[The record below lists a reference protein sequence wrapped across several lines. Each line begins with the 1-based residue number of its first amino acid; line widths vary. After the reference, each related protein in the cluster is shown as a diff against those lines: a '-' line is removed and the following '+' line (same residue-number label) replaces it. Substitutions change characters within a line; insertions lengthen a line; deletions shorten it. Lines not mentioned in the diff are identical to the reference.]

1 MEGTRVFTCT
11 RDWSQASHCML
22 PDTCLYQTSEFQV
35 FYSAFHSIYYTR
47 LVFCNMLV
55 CNMSW
60 YRFDSYLL
68 FFEGVGGWKM
78 HVFLLV
84 LLFLSCEIS
93 SGHQAR
99 KHHFKGL
106 FVMRTIFVRRFA
118 KVSLLIVLQPFLLS
132 IVKLAALVVC

>member
-1 MEGTRVFTCT
+1 MEGTRVFLPVLETGVRQT
-11 RDWSQASHCML
+11 TASHCML

-118 KVSLLIVLQPFLLS
+118 KDSRFIFFFYSPFCYRLLN
-132 IVKLAALVVC
+132 